1 MRYGEVK
8 GCQMISGFAD
18 TQMTVHWGSCIAGG
32 FFTAEPPGDGQF
44 DKWGRIKNPER
55 EAYAVMKQLVLWLQI
70 EIMDYV
76 INKLIMLQ

>member
-1 MRYGEVK
+1 MPSSRESSPPREWTWVS
-8 GCQMISGFAD
+8 C
-18 TQMTVHWGSCIAGG
+18 GSCIAGG

-76 INKLIMLQ
+76 INKLIML